1 MALQN
6 VTKNSLRSNVSRG
19 VIGQMAASA
28 DDESYFPHA
37 HVPIL
42 DASLLDEDEY
52 FEPDGVNDFVRD
64 FGSWD
69 PDRES

>member
-1 MALQN
+1 MELQAFK
-6 VTKNSLRSNVSRG
+6 TNSFGTNGSRDT
-19 VIGQMAASA
+19 ISRAAA
-28 DDESYFPHA
+28 NAEEKTYFPHA

-42 DASLLDEDEY
+42 DESLLEDEY

-64 FGSWD
+64 LGSWN

>member
-6 VTKNSLRSNVSRG
+6 LTKISLRSSVNHE
-19 VIGQMAASA
+19 VIGRMAASA
-28 DDESYFPHA
+28 DDKMYFPHA

-42 DASLLDEDEY
+42 EDNPEDEY

-64 FGSWD
+64 YGSWD
-69 PDRES
+69 PDRESC

>member
-6 VTKNSLRSNVSRG
+6 FTKNSLRSNVSRE
-19 VIGQMAASA
+19 VIGRMAASA
-28 DDESYFPHA
+28 DDKSYFPHA

-42 DASLLDEDEY
+42 DDSLLDEEY

-64 FGSWD
+64 HGSWN
-69 PDRES
+69 PDRESC

>member
-6 VTKNSLRSNVSRG
+6 TMLNKSARRSQSNPNIR
-19 VIGQMAASA
+19 AAA
-28 DDESYFPHA
+28 AEEYFPHGR
-37 HVPIL
+37 VPIL
-42 DASLLDEDEY
+42 DDDLLDDAY

-64 FGSWD
+64 FESWD